1 MSDKVGQRFFK
12 MLYLRT
18 QKGKLPLLE
27 RSKTK
32 LHLTFNIYGTLHF
45 TTDQNH

>member
-1 MSDKVGQRFFK
+1 MSDKVRQRFFK
-12 MLYLRT
+12 KLYLCIAF
-18 QKGKLPLLE
+18 KMHE

>member
-1 MSDKVGQRFFK
+1 MSDKVRQRFFK